1 MKKIRMQYLWGG
13 LLIILGIVFLLQ
25 EFTVIGSAF
34 NLLWAI
40 LLGVGGVFFLWAY
53 ATNEAQWWAS
63 IPGMT
68 LIGLTAVVFEDMF
81 PIFSGKEWL
90 GAIFLAFVGL
100 GFWLVY
106 FRRQSFWWA
115 IIPGGTLVTLGLV
128 AGLGNTSLPNEGIF
142 FLGLGITFALVGLL
156 PAKEYNL
163 QWAYI
168 PAAILA
174 VLGLAQLTLVGAFL
188 TNFWPVLLII
198 VGGYV
203 IFRNWKK

>member
-25 EFTVIGSAF
+25 EFTVIGRPF